1 MIDFVNVK
9 KAYPNGTMALKG
21 VNLHIDEGEFVF
33 IVGHSGAGKTTLM
46 KLLLREEKISSGK
59 LIVGDYDLANMS
71 NFRVP
76 YYRRELGVVFQDF
89 RLFPK
94 KTVYE
99 NVAFAMEV
107 VGTPKKK
114 IKRRVPAI
122 LNTVNLSG
130 KQDSFPNEISGG
142 EQQRVALARALAN
155 NPKVIIAD
163 EPTGN
168 IDPKMSLEIM
178 SLLVKINKLGKT
190 VIVVTHEKNLVD
202 YYKQRVVSLK
212 DGYIVEDRVGGMF
225 TEASEGDENEE
236 ESAVKI
242 PEKVI
247 VNSLGEPISSNQ
259 NTAEMPRKNPAQR
272 EQMAQNRRPL
282 NRRPANGQQGAQQP
296 RQQKRPSNNLGGD
309 KE

>member
-21 VNLHIDEGEFVF
+21 IDLHIDEGEFVF
-33 IVGHSGAGKTTLM
+33 VCGPSGAGKSTLM
-46 KLLLREEKISSGK
+46 KLLLREERISSGK
-59 LIVGDYDLANMS
+59 LTVGDYDLSQLS
-71 NFRVP
+71 NVRVP

-94 KTVYE
+94 KTVFE

-107 VGTPKKK
+107 VGTPKSL
-114 IKRRVPAI
+114 IARRVPAI
-122 LNTVNLSG
+122 LNTVNLNG

-155 NPKVIIAD
+155 NPKVVIAD

-190 VIVVTHEKNLVD
+190 VIVVTHEKDLVD
-202 YYKQRVVSLK
+202 YYRQRVVMLDK
-212 DGYIVEDRVGGMF
+212 GLIVEDRVGGMF
-225 TEASEGDENEE
+225 N
-236 ESAVKI
+236 
-242 PEKVI
+242 
-247 VNSLGEPISSNQ
+247 
-259 NTAEMPRKNPAQR
+259 AQV
-272 EQMAQNRRPL
+272 
-282 NRRPANGQQGAQQP
+282 
-296 RQQKRPSNNLGGD
+296 
-309 KE
+309 